1 MSIRRKG
8 LVAVMENEGSVGVEM
23 AEGGDAGGADAM
35 QADQAVQDSHDEIEE
50 VQAAIED
57 AEEGAE
63 DLEAIGDVA
72 ADTIEDG
79 GEGMSEDAA
88 RVTEVAVESICRRL
102 GVRGSSIVPA
112 TESFG
117 SRSSRITATRI
128 VVEGIGETVKK
139 IWAAIVAGFK
149 KIWAKLVDFYKFLT
163 DSNVRMEKRAKA
175 LLEKATQGSSSIET
189 DEFENTAIANAFHEK
204 GDFKVS
210 RLIEALNNIKSEL
223 GEAKIGGEKV
233 ATVMEAI
240 ANAKTSKE
248 IGRALTS
255 LVTAQNTAEA
265 GLAKTM
271 GLEGNEASSLRA
283 SNQLLSG
290 SYIATYAEEVVG
302 EELAD
307 NYTLIIIKA
316 VTTADENEEVS
327 DKVETCTK
335 ADAIKICNAVIN
347 VCKAVKT
354 SEGVS
359 KVFDRADKA
368 IQKAAKNAASVKLAE
383 VKKLQGSKED
393 VADIKSFGAG
403 LKKSIVSLGE
413 AVRVYASFPQ
423 KEASKGGNL
432 ALNYVAT
439 SIGNWKAVK

>member
-8 LVAVMENEGSVGVEM
+8 LVAVMEDEGSVGVEM
-23 AEGGDAGGADAM
+23 AEGVDAGAADAM

-72 ADTIEDG
+72 ADTIDEG

-128 VVEGIGETVKK
+128 TVEGIVETVKK

-163 DSNVRMEKRAKA
+163 DSNVRMEKRAIA
-175 LLEKATQGSSSIET
+175 LREKCAQGTSVIET
-189 DEFENTAIANAFHEK
+189 EEFENAAIATAFNED
-204 GDFKVS
+204 GTFKVS
-210 RLIEALNNIKSEL
+210 RLM
-223 GEAKIGGEKV
+223 G
-233 ATVMEAI
+233 AI
-240 ANAKTSKE
+240 ANIKEELGSAKSAAETVAAVMQRVANAKSSKE
-248 IGRALTS
+248 AFDAMDSISKPQGATDTKLAETIGLDS
-255 LVTAQNTAEA
+255 E
-265 GLAKTM
+265 
-271 GLEGNEASSLRA
+271 EASTLRA
-283 SNQLLSG
+283 SKEMLSG
-290 SYIATYAEEVVG
+290 SYIVVYVEKIEGTDEEEESGVVITKSVTAEKEDLEVK
-302 EELAD
+302 EKCD
-307 NYTLIIIKA
+307 
-316 VTTADENEEVS
+316 TAKKDE
-327 DKVETCTK
+327 
-335 ADAIKICNAVIN
+335 AIKICNEVISL
-347 VCKAVKT
+347 CKAVKA

-359 KVFDRADKA
+359 KVFDKADKA
-368 IQKAAKNAASVKLAE
+368 IEAAMKNAMSLAGKENKDDKE
-383 VKKLQGSKED
+383 VAEKEKKTIAAIKKLM
-393 VADIKSFGAG
+393 
-403 LKKSIVSLGE
+403 VSLGE
-413 AVRVYASFPQ
+413 TVRVYASFPQ

-432 ALNYVAT
+432 ALNYVAA
-439 SIGNWKAVK
+439 SISNWKSGK